1 MQMPHRLTLLIALFP
16 LALLALSGC
25 ASTPGAGDRKI
36 PEELRSDFLRDY
48 ARLEPVGGD
57 LLVWR
62 WLNPEVDFG
71 KYKRFMIETVDSVVP
86 PAYRETQR
94 PNPKIVAAATAYF
107 REALARE
114 LGKRYE
120 IVDRPG
126 ENVGRI
132 SIALTSIQPSA
143 RQLSNWQY
151 LPIPLVVA
159 GVSEMTGARER
170 DVVAY
175 MEGSITDSLNGEL
188 LMEMMKGRVGPAGR
202 IRTIE
207 DVTMEAIK
215 PILDFWSNYLQLLE
229 DAKRG

>member
-1 MQMPHRLTLLIALFP
+1 MLHRLSGLIALFS

-25 ASTPGAGDRKI
+25 ASTPDASDKKI
-36 PEELRSDFLRDY
+36 PEELQSGFLRDY
-48 ARLEPVGGD
+48 ARLEPLGGD

-62 WLNPEVDFG
+62 WLNPKVDFR
-71 KYKRFMIETVDSVVP
+71 KYDRFMIETIDSVVP
-86 PAYRETQR
+86 PAYRESQS

-107 REALARE
+107 REALIRE

-120 IVDRPG
+120 IVDSPG

-132 SIALTSIQPSA
+132 SIALTSIQPSV
-143 RQLSNWQY
+143 RQLSSWQY

-159 GVSEMTGARER
+159 GVSEMTGVRER

-215 PILDFWSNYLQLLE
+215 PILDFWSENYLQLLE